1 MKANKEQYVDFI
13 ISELENSNILY
24 KDVCVVFCGKFGL
37 TENSFIKYWKIANE
51 SYKEAQQSIK
61 EAKEVQTITNELD
74 KLKTL
79 NLTKI
84 DRMRIAES
92 IAMNEE
98 MNATPSDQLKALDYL
113 AKIEGDYAP
122 TKQAQTDTKGNDLP
136 NVTINGK

>member
-51 SYKEAQQSIK
+51 SYKDAQQSIK
-61 EAKEVQTITNELD
+61 EAKEVQTITNEID

-92 IAMNEE
+92 IAMNAE
-98 MNATPSDQLKALDYL
+98 MNSTPSDQLKALDYL
-113 AKIEGDYAP
+113 SKIEGDYAA
-122 TKQAQTDTKGNDLP
+122 TKQDVSLFDKSGADK
-136 NVTINGK
+136 IFIEK

>member
-37 TENSFIKYWKIANE
+37 TENSFIKYWKIANAKHLE
-51 SYKEAQQSIK
+51 CQNAIK

-92 IAMNEE
+92 IAMNAE
-98 MNATPSDQLKALDYL
+98 MNSTPSDQLKALDYL
-113 AKIEGDYAP
+113 SKIEGDYAA
-122 TKQAQTDTKGNDLP
+122 TKQDVSLFDKSGADK
-136 NVTINGK
+136 IFIEK